1 MAKTQ
6 AVWGI
11 DIGMCAIKALRCTK
25 GDDSKQIIAD
35 KFDYI
40 EFPKMLNQADV
51 DPEEEI
57 KNALELFLSRNDVKG
72 DVIAISVPGQTGLP
86 RFFRPPP
93 VDVRTLPE
101 IVKYEV
107 KQQIPFP
114 MDEVVWDWQRLGGV
128 LVDDRLVD
136 AEVGLF
142 AMKREAVFKAMKP
155 FEDAKIE
162 IDFIQLSPL
171 AVFNFVTHDV
181 FDVLPNPDDI
191 DPENPPESLV
201 VLSVG
206 TDTTDLIVTN
216 GVKLWLRN
224 IPVGGNHFTKQLSR
238 ELKLTH
244 AKAEQLKR
252 NARNAEDPK
261 SLFRAMRPVFNDL
274 VSEIQRS
281 LTFFRSIDR
290 NASLS
295 KIVLLGNT
303 AKLPGL
309 RQFLTS
315 QLEMDIV
322 KVSEL
327 KHLSGADVVNQTSFQ
342 DNVLTFA
349 PAYGLCIQGLSESVL
364 KTNLLPAELK
374 EERFIRAKKPWVLSA
389 ISMLMLGMLV
399 GWFFYTQMLYRSS
412 DSFEANGVMWATAKE
427 AAGAVK
433 KQSEKLI
440 TDDADLRRT
449 LDKVE
454 LLNKELVSSY
464 ESKNQWIEL
473 MKAIHDQLPKDPRIV
488 DDTVNPLD
496 VPFEDRETI
505 YIQHIE
511 SHFTKDVQK
520 QIQALE
526 KYYITQFSR
535 TGEEDEEPATTVEAP
550 QAATDDDESP
560 STPAGGTKVAGTE
573 AGAGAVKVKPL
584 PELSGPGW
592 VIEIKGHHYHN
603 SDRATMNKDS
613 RQTYLRRT
621 LLQSLDRGSVTFPGE
636 ENAIQG
642 GGTYS
647 LAEFGLY
654 LPTLVF
660 EETKQ
665 PYLIQFSPE
674 PTEIESVRARQAD
687 VLEQITQLADKE
699 DGQEELEALKKE
711 RDEIDAKLALV
722 DKILKDRGIRATRY
736 DFVVQMIWI
745 PRSPSQRFAM
755 RTTGNNLGGEAVS
768 NSSEPI
774 NTPIPTPNEQGGV
787 ENARSDD
794 DDDDE

>member
-1 MAKTQ
+1 
-6 AVWGI
+6 
-11 DIGMCAIKALRCTK
+11 MCAIKALRCTK
-25 GDDSKQIIAD
+25 GTEPKQIIAD

-51 DPEEEI
+51 DAEEEI
-57 KNALELFLSRNDVKG
+57 KNALELFLSRNEVKG
-72 DVIAISVPGQTGLP
+72 DIIAISVPGQTGLP

-93 VDVRTLPE
+93 VDSRTLPE

-181 FDVLPNPDDI
+181 FDELPNPDEI

-201 VLSVG
+201 ILSVG

-261 SLFRAMRPVFNDL
+261 ALFRAMRPVFNDL

-281 LTFFRSIDR
+281 LTFFRSIDK
-290 NASLS
+290 NATLS

-327 KHLSGADVVNQTSFQ
+327 RHLTGPEVVSQSAFQ
-342 DNVLTFA
+342 ENVLTFA
-349 PAYGLCIQGLSESVL
+349 PAYGLCIQGLDEGVL

-374 EERFIRAKKPWVLSA
+374 EERFVRSKKPWILAA
-389 ISMLMLGMLV
+389 ISMIMLGMLV
-399 GWFFYTQMLYRSS
+399 GWFFYTVMLYRSS
-412 DSFEANGVMWATAKE
+412 DAFAADGVDWASAKKAAKE
-427 AAGAVK
+427 VK
-433 KQSEKLI
+433 ETSEKLI
-440 TDDADLRRT
+440 STDTEQRRT
-449 LDKVE
+449 LEKIK
-454 LLNKELVSSY
+454 LMNNELVSSY

-473 MKAIHDQLPKDPRIV
+473 LKAINDQLPRDPRISG
-488 DDTVNPLD
+488 DNVNPLE
-496 VPFEDRETI
+496 VSFEDRETI
-505 YIQHIE
+505 YLQYIE
-511 SHFTKDVQK
+511 SHFTKSVEQQLNK
-520 QIQALE
+520 LE
-526 KYYITQFSR
+526 KFYQVQFSR
-535 TGEEDEEPATTVEAP
+535 TGEEEEEASPDKGKSDADNAADGADSGEESNAPPPA
-550 QAATDDDESP
+550 
-560 STPAGGTKVAGTE
+560 
-573 AGAGAVKVKPL
+573 AGATPQPTDSAVSVKAKPNL
-584 PELSGPGW
+584 TGPGW

-603 SDRATMNKDS
+603 SNDSMMKKDS
-613 RQTYLRRT
+613 RRAFLRRT
-621 LLQSLDRGSVTFPGE
+621 LLKSLDEGTVTLPGE
-636 ENAIQG
+636 ENAVQG
-642 GGTYS
+642 GGTYK
-647 LAEFGLY
+647 LTDFGLY
-654 LPTLVF
+654 YPTLID
-660 EETKQ
+660 EANT
-665 PYLIQFSPE
+665 PNYLIPIRIDANEFE
-674 PTEIESVRARQAD
+674 R
-687 VLEQITQLADKE
+687 LENELKLASEKIAE
-699 DGQEELEALKKE
+699 LEKQGVTGEELENAKKA
-711 RDEIDAKLALV
+711 RA
-722 DKILKDRGIRATRY
+722 DREEKMQFAQRINQTGGLTVNRY
-736 DFVVQMIWI
+736 DFTIQMIWI
-745 PRSPSQRFAM
+745 PRSPAQRFALKQNAKPESGK
-755 RTTGNNLGGEAVS
+755 TATPTDPAQPTNPQPPAAPAAPADAGN
-768 NSSEPI
+768 SE
-774 NTPIPTPNEQGGV
+774 
-787 ENARSDD
+787 
-794 DDDDE
+794 DED